1 MATPDTTVGVESL
14 ESVRAGIKPS
24 TPNIKTENC
33 YFLHPA
39 AVGKPASP
47 ENSLVDWRKELKRF
61 EEFGLGLGVDAT
73 NPSPFANRK
82 SFHVRQI
89 DLDTIICMDEGGALH
104 SIFQKLETTDENT
117 IQLSASVTLPHTPI
131 RIGTA
136 VEYSRSTTRRG
147 YTIGREVITRS
158 VGFRMDRHRNEE
170 AGLKNDHFEEW
181 INEHLTIRP
190 YAVRELI
197 ELIIRYGITHYVSKI
212 QLGAALYCTMSEV
225 YYSSFVKGK
234 KGIGVDKIAELA
246 LSASKKQTNSTE
258 VSETKRIGF
267 MSDDCVVRRGTYD
280 EAVVDVELE
289 SVANLIK
296 GRSLKDALTKALR
309 IYVATRGF
317 SRIGYQPSRIFDCLV
332 DFSDGDEIDGDA
344 AHGYKHDESHKY
356 AIFCNHGNDTLFLD
370 INNESNNEV
379 IARKLQE
386 DPEENEINFFR
397 LRCTETPGEFII
409 LNYKD
414 IAVDTKE
421 LQPNF
426 KYDFWPTPTY
436 LKVNTHLGYNS
447 GPLRMEKSV
456 DEYHCRLTLR
466 PRLFHE
472 HSHATMS
479 DFTNGK
485 DMFYIC
491 TSSRRGRTGYLYVK
505 DRGEGA
511 DPRYVL
517 ACKPSIKRDDSDE
530 LMLFRLVRYEN
541 IFLTEKTYPK
551 GTEKTYPKGTEK
563 TYPKGTEKTYPK
575 GTEKTYPKGTEKTYP
590 KGTEKTYPKGTEKTY
605 PKGTEKTYPK
615 GTEKSEK
622 RKFRRKVQ
630 VRAPLPI

>member
-1 MATPDTTVGVESL
+1 MCNYLLYYLTELVIDSLLFVTVHSHVE
-14 ESVRAGIKPS
+14 
-24 TPNIKTENC
+24 
-33 YFLHPA
+33 
-39 AVGKPASP
+39 
-47 ENSLVDWRKELKRF
+47 
-61 EEFGLGLGVDAT
+61 
-73 NPSPFANRK
+73 
-82 SFHVRQI
+82 
-89 DLDTIICMDEGGALH
+89 
-104 SIFQKLETTDENT
+104 
-117 IQLSASVTLPHTPI
+117 
-131 RIGTA
+131 
-136 VEYSRSTTRRG
+136 
-147 YTIGREVITRS
+147 
-158 VGFRMDRHRNEE
+158 
-170 AGLKNDHFEEW
+170 
-181 INEHLTIRP
+181 
-190 YAVRELI
+190 
-197 ELIIRYGITHYVSKI
+197 
-212 QLGAALYCTMSEV
+212 
-225 YYSSFVKGK
+225 
-234 KGIGVDKIAELA
+234 
-246 LSASKKQTNSTE
+246 
-258 VSETKRIGF
+258 
-267 MSDDCVVRRGTYD
+267 
-280 EAVVDVELE
+280 
-289 SVANLIK
+289 
-296 GRSLKDALTKALR
+296 
-309 IYVATRGF
+309 
-317 SRIGYQPSRIFDCLV
+317 
-332 DFSDGDEIDGDA
+332 
-344 AHGYKHDESHKY
+344 HDESHKY

-541 IFLTEKTYPK
+541 MYVER
-551 GTEKTYPKGTEK
+551 EE
-563 TYPKGTEKTYPK
+563 
-575 GTEKTYPKGTEKTYP
+575 
-590 KGTEKTYPKGTEKTY
+590 
-605 PKGTEKTYPK
+605 
-615 GTEKSEK
+615 
-622 RKFRRKVQ
+622 FRH
-630 VRAPLPI
+630 PLSNGGEQSIPMGLHTTGF